1 VTSASAADF
10 SRGVRKG
17 STSVTANPP
26 SGTSATNSIKF
37 SQTVTASG
45 IDTLPANA
53 TFPAEERALTNS
65 VILAP
70 NFTIIG
76 TNSFG
81 TVSGSLIAGAW
92 SFSNTFAASIYG
104 SLIQLDDTPMK
115 FTNTATVTI
124 QSTGTSYFPAGV
136 TFGTKYVP
144 LPGTYVEL

>member
-1 VTSASAADF
+1 ME
-10 SRGVRKG
+10 
-17 STSVTANPP
+17 PP
-26 SGTSATNSIKF
+26 AELE
-37 SQTVTASG
+37 
-45 IDTLPANA
+45 TLPANA
-53 TFPAEERALTNS
+53 TFPAEERALTDS

-92 SFSNTFAASIYG
+92 SFSNTFAAFDLRESHSARRHSHEVYQHVNG
-104 SLIQLDDTPMK
+104 G
-115 FTNTATVTI
+115 AI

-144 LPGTYVEL
+144 LPGTYLER